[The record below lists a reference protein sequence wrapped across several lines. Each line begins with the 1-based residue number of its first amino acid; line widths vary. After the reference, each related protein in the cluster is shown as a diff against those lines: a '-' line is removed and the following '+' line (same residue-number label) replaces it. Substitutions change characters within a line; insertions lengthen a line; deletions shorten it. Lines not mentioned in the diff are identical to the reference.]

1 MKKPITIISSICTL
15 LFIIAIIWLGAG
27 VYIDKKNGTQ
37 KADSR
42 YEKFISANKENF
54 TINSYGSNE
63 FSNEFIRSIGNIDDF
78 SVLRLEVNGEL
89 VYSYPP
95 TSFTLPSPEL
105 VKSYS
110 DSFTVNGNNYT
121 IKASIYLMSPNSVYN
136 HSRLAFLIIL
146 IGTITVGIF
155 IVLTGGPDS
164 EPYFTKA
171 KKSSRFSSVKS
182 SNTIKEGKKSEL
194 KEEIEEAGEEKSITF
209 DDYATE
215 RTKHSTGPVFNPE
228 DVEIEEVEDIKSN
241 DAPKEPQ
248 INSEEE
254 IFNEEELFSDNEAV
268 RDDDDIDIIDQME
281 QENLNSSEEDEAE
294 APAREESSELFAE
307 EFEGDAEDSEVLSP
321 ITNLGLQS
329 SLEQKL
335 DEAIVSELHATLA
348 ITRIN
353 GLDRGNTISQKI
365 ISILR
370 DSLAGD
376 EIFEYKSDA
385 YAVIMKGKNLQTAVE
400 KFEKIYNKI
409 ADFLKDNNSVNE
421 VSVGISSSSERNVKA
436 ERVIL
441 EADQALDY
449 ASQDPDSPIV
459 AFRANP
465 QKYREF
471 QEAGL

>member
-78 SVLRLEVNGEL
+78 SLLRLEVNGEL

-171 KKSSRFSSVKS
+171 KKSSRFNSVKS
-182 SNTIKEGKKSEL
+182 SNTIKEEKKSEL
-194 KEEIEEAGEEKSITF
+194 KEEIEEAGEEKSISF

-228 DVEIEEVEDIKSN
+228 DVEIEEVEVIKSN
-241 DAPKEPQ
+241 DDPKEPQ

-268 RDDDDIDIIDQME
+268 QEDDDIDIIDQME
-281 QENLNSSEEDEAE
+281 QENLNSSKEDEAE
-294 APAREESSELFAE
+294 APAQEESSELFAE
-307 EFEGDAEDSEVLSP
+307 KFEGDAEDSEVLSP

-353 GLDRGNTISQKI
+353 GLDRGNAISQKI

>member
-182 SNTIKEGKKSEL
+182 SNTIKEEKKSEL
-194 KEEIEEAGEEKSITF
+194 KEEIEEAGEEKSISF

-268 RDDDDIDIIDQME
+268 RDDDDIDIIDQLE

-294 APAREESSELFAE
+294 APAREEA
-307 EFEGDAEDSEVLSP
+307 AEDSEVLSP

-353 GLDRGNTISQKI
+353 GLDRGNAISKKI